1 MSTTARPPSHLNGT
15 GVVPA
20 ELVREAEF
28 LQNIL
33 QIRDQVFASKHP
45 RIHLPPKVIEQVAPR
60 LPHSTPRKKSSTHG
74 TPNGTAPQLSSPR
87 PDSSL
92 QHPTPPLPPTQR
104 PYSSTSPA
112 GIDPVL
118 LTKSDHLIKAELQ
131 LKRQQIER
139 QLKDQ
144 FDKRGRGNDAEERE
158 ALINVE
164 ECLIQAHLRV
174 PPVCGLRSTTNN
186 SDGAESFDENSYYSS
201 KANSWSSDE
210 VDVNASAHADATS
223 PLTTQAK
230 PTVGSVVSQSRPV
243 EPTVIDLDEEAYEPA
258 DDIEIYEPD
267 SLLQDDAEEEDYS
280 PPPADPGPSE
290 PFRGRA
296 RARGAGNGGTNG
308 WSRRQSPAGPTAPLQ
323 NPRKRRREEKR
334 DEKRRP
340 QPVSKRAV
348 PSPEPYIKQ
357 EEAPSPPPFATYSE
371 GQASKRR
378 ALPSLAG
385 DMEVIALQ
393 DDVRA
398 QPVYYR
404 EPEPASRPYREVE
417 EPCSPTVVHVPQQR
431 RRQRDEQ
438 DLRRV
443 ASLHYARRPYS
454 PASGAEMFPMGE
466 ARQVRAMSQAFGDR
480 SEAALYREGSV
491 RASGGPSYVCERSRS
506 PVMQYFSRQPSPVL
520 LAPPPRRIVV
530 DQYGNKYYAA
540 PVDGREPMAAPGRRI
555 DVDAYYE
562 RAVTREP
569 AMRAPV
575 RAEVYEDEMGA
586 RMPPPRRRFVE
597 TWEGEVMERASSR
610 RPVEVEYRPMGP
622 PGGFSMRAES
632 VRRDVGEGYL
642 RHESVGGF
650 VRGPRSVRYVD
661 EDLSLAQENEA

>member
-1 MSTTARPPSHLNGT
+1 MNL
-15 GVVPA
+15 
-20 ELVREAEF
+20 EIEF
-28 LQNIL
+28 LQKIL
-33 QIRDQVFASKHP
+33 QIRNQVFASKHP
-45 RIHLPPKVIEQVAPR
+45 RIHLPAKVIEQVAPR
-60 LPHSTPRKKSSTHG
+60 LSHSTPKNKPSTNG
-74 TPNGTAPQLSSPR
+74 TPNGIAPQLSSPH
-87 PDSSL
+87 PSSSL
-92 QHPTPPLPPTQR
+92 KHPTPLLPPTQR
-104 PYSSTSPA
+104 PYSSTLS

-139 QLKDQ
+139 QIKDQ

-164 ECLIQAHLRV
+164 ECLVQAHLRV
-174 PPVCGLRSTTNN
+174 PPVCGLRSTANN

-223 PLTTQAK
+223 PLTKQAK
-230 PTVGSVVSQSRPV
+230 QTVGSVVSQSRPV

-280 PPPADPGPSE
+280 PPPADIGPSE
-290 PFRGRA
+290 PSRGRT
-296 RARGAGNGGTNG
+296 RARGPGNGGTNG
-308 WSRRQSPAGPTAPLQ
+308 WSRRQSPAGPAAPLQ

-334 DEKRRP
+334 DEKRRQ

-357 EEAPSPPPFATYSE
+357 EEAPSPPVFTTYSE

-378 ALPSLAG
+378 AVPSSAV
-385 DMEVIALQ
+385 DMEVVPLQ
-393 DDVRA
+393 EDVGA
-398 QPVYYR
+398 HPIYYR
-404 EPEPASRPYREVE
+404 EPEPASRPYRAVE
-417 EPCSPTVVHVPQQR
+417 EAHSPTVVHVPHQR
-431 RRQRDEQ
+431 RRLRDE

-454 PASGAEMFPMGE
+454 PGGGGGEMFAMGE
-466 ARQVRAMSQAFGDR
+466 ARPLRAVSQAFGDG
-480 SEAALYREGSV
+480 SAPALYREGSI
-491 RASGGPSYVCERSRS
+491 RAAGGPSYVRERSRS
-506 PVMQYFSRQPSPVL
+506 PVMQYFSRQPSPVM

-540 PVDGREPMAAPGRRI
+540 PMDGREPMPPPSRRI

-562 RAVTREP
+562 RAVTHEP
-569 AMRAPV
+569 MMRAPV
-575 RAEVYEDEMGA
+575 RTEVYGDEVEM
-586 RMPPPRRRFVE
+586 RMPPPRRRYVE
-597 TWEGEVMERASSR
+597 AWEGETMERASSR
-610 RPVEVEYRPMGP
+610 RPVEVEYRSMGP
-622 PGGFSMRAES
+622 SRYSMRAES
-632 VRRDVGEGYL
+632 VRHDVGEGYM
-642 RHESVGGF
+642 
-650 VRGPRSVRYVD
+650 RYV
-661 EDLSLAQENEA
+661 EDGATDGRRVAGR